1 MDIYSL
7 LAILIIIMAVKY
19 LYIDNIHT
27 PKGIDLSE
35 LIRLE
40 IVDIMNKQEL
50 TNNNSTNNNSTNNN
64 STNNNSTNSTNNN
77 STNNN
82 STNNNSTNSTNN
94 NSTNNNS
101 TNNNSIRLIDDR
113 EIINKRDEDV
123 LYNELYPPLNRSSNS
138 TTMQLFNNIKD
149 RYINNKSRGVP
160 NDSPHLLGYFHKKDD
175 NDKIY
180 KLFGWAK
187 YQGST
192 SGYFYYTNVNNN
204 KPIKYPLD
212 NLNSNLKH
220 IDIIPNIINIKK
232 GPIIGEFEFNELSK
246 SDLEMIYI

>member
-7 LAILIIIMAVKY
+7 LAILMLLMVVKY

-35 LIRLE
+35 LIRLQM
-40 IVDIMNKQEL
+40 VDIINQQRLE
-50 TNNNSTNNNSTNNN
+50 NNNSTNVTNL
-64 STNNNSTNSTNNN
+64 TNQKV
-77 STNNN
+77 
-82 STNNNSTNSTNN
+82 
-94 NSTNNNS
+94 
-101 TNNNSIRLIDDR
+101 IDDR
-113 EIINKRDEDV
+113 KIINKRDEDV

-138 TTMQLFNNIKD
+138 TTMQLFNSIKD
-149 RYINNKSRGVP
+149 RYIHNKSRGVP

-175 NDKIY
+175 NEKIY

-204 KPIKYPLD
+204 KPIKFPLD
-212 NLNSNLKH
+212 NFNSNLKH

-232 GPIIGEFEFNELSK
+232 GPITGEFEFNELSK